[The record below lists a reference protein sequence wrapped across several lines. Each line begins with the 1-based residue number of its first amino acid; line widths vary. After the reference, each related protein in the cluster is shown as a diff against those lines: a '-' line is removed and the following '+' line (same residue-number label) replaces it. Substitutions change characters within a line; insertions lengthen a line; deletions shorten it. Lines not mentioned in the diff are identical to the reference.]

1 MPFDVVHSLM
11 TFNSAL
17 FLSDNLDRIPKHL
30 IDLAKKGFSSD
41 NITIIIVF
49 FKHPSKIQRPTEIME
64 SPTFDSFDVA
74 AVKIEA
80 SEVSFPIIIL

>member
-30 IDLAKKGFSSD
+30 IDLAKQGLSSD

-80 SEVSFPIIIL
+80 SEVSFL